1 MAGTCCCYACVDCR
15 KRRFYTL
22 NPLLSS
28 LDSMWECQLMVVLL
42 FAAVVSLGAQTH
54 HVIKFN
60 AILKAQLVKLFIS
73 CSQEH

>member
-1 MAGTCCCYACVDCR
+1 
-15 KRRFYTL
+15 
-22 NPLLSS
+22 
-28 LDSMWECQLMVVLL
+28 MWECQLMVVLL